1 MAGLVAFVAR
11 CGAERQCVSHT
22 WPGCA
27 GRADSIRA
35 ALSRSTITAACSA
48 GPHDG
53 DPRVASSRA
62 RLSPYL
68 PRVRWARGMAAEDAA
83 RVYECSACHRQGIGD
98 GRDGVAPHAR
108 RALELS
114 KWFLA
119 AYLMAR
125 DRAAACC
132 VPSAGRRV
140 AASIWRSAMVVGDR
154 AFTFGGLGL
163 RDRQRCFDHPGVRAL
178 PRGCARLSR
187 PEPVRDDPVREVQKF
202 GQDQPFNRQ
211 AER

>member
-119 AYLMAR
+119 AYLPTSWPATEQPHAAFRAR
-125 DRAAACC
+125 AVELPRQFGDLQWWWAIGLS
-132 VPSAGRRV
+132 PSEALAFAIV
-140 AASIWRSAMVVGDR
+140 SAASIIPASAPFHVV
-154 AFTFGGLGL
+154 A
-163 RDRQRCFDHPGVRAL
+163 
-178 PRGCARLSR
+178 RG
-187 PEPVRDDPVREVQKF
+187 
-202 GQDQPFNRQ
+202 
-211 AER
+211 